1 MIHTKPEILTVG
13 SANDVLHL
21 PRPIQPNRNARS
33 VYLITSKDG
42 GVLFD
47 LDRDEFFKLDPIA
60 TKMWT
65 LIAGG
70 SDEEHIAGIIA
81 QECGVDRR
89 RVAGDLVNLLRSAA
103 ALGITPDCVQHKTEA
118 PHTDAQGP
126 HPTCPWYG
134 QDPNAP
140 LPKPTRFAVFRAFLA
155 LALFDLVLSIKSL
168 KSLCRLVSK
177 WLVASRSQPHD
188 SEMISAT
195 CRAVERACVWYP
207 KKAVCLQR
215 SAVTTCLLRSLG
227 FRAAMVVAA
236 RVMPMQAHAW
246 VEVDGA
252 VVNDHIKVRSLYAPL
267 ASF

>member
-1 MIHTKPEILTVG
+1 MTCTKSGTVDG
-13 SANDVLHL
+13 TSDVQH
-21 PRPIQPNRNARS
+21 PARQIQPKWNARS

-65 LIAGG
+65 LITGG
-70 SDEEHIAGIIA
+70 SDEEDIAGIIA
-81 QECGVDRR
+81 QECGVDRQ
-89 RVAGDLVNLLRSAA
+89 RVAGDLANLLRSATV
-103 ALGITPDCVQHKTEA
+103 LGMTPDCVQHKRES
-118 PHTDAQGP
+118 PRIDAQVT

-134 QDPNAP
+134 QDPNVP
-140 LPKPTRFAVFRAFLA
+140 RPKPTRFAVFRALLA
-155 LALFDLVLSIKSL
+155 LAIFDLVLSIKSL

-177 WLVASRSQPHD
+177 WVVTSRSQPHD
-188 SEMISAT
+188 SATISAICT
-195 CRAVERACVWYP
+195 AVERACVWYP

-252 VVNDHIKVRSLYAPL
+252 VVNDHPKVRTLYAPL